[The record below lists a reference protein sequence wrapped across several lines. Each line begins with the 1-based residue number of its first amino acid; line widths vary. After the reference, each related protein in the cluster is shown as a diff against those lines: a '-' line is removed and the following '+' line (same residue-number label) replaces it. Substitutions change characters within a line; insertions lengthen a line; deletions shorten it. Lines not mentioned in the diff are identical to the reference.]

1 MKKTILCLLMA
12 LMAVP
17 TIAEDDFGIWS
28 GISAEKKLNKKFSIE
43 AGIGFRAEQKLKNA
57 SRWDFSLGAAY
68 KPMKW
73 LKISAGYMYIYDYSP
88 EEAKVNYNDNNEVK
102 GYNIDQ
108 GFWRSKHRAYFDATG
123 KVDVGRFTFSLR
135 ERYQLSHSVATTCD
149 RIRLRNVVSEGYNGE
164 KFLFDGKEYI
174 VNAETFGTDDKPAKN
189 EHILRSRLKA
199 EYNIK
204 GLPLNPFVSYEFHN
218 LLNEGFDIDKTRL
231 IVGTDWEITKKHKV
245 SLAYLYQNG
254 ANKENTSNNLHAIE
268 VSYKF
273 DF

>member
-1 MKKTILCLLMA
+1 MKKTILCLFMA
-12 LMAVP
+12 LVAVP
-17 TIAEDDFGIWS
+17 ALAEDDFGIWS

-43 AGIGFRAEQKLKNA
+43 AGIGFRAEQKLGNA
-57 SRWDFSLGAAY
+57 SRWDISLGAAY
-68 KPMKW
+68 KPTKW
-73 LKISAGYMYIYDYSP
+73 LKLSAGYMYIHSYSP
-88 EEAKVNYNDNNEVK
+88 EEAKVNHNKDGEVK

-108 GFWRSKHRAYFDATG
+108 GFWRSRHRGYFDATG
-123 KVDVGRFTFSLR
+123 KVDIGRFTFSLR

-149 RIRLRNVVSEGYNGE
+149 RIRLRDVAPGGYSGE
-164 KFLFDGKEYI
+164 TFPYNGKEYI
-174 VNAETFGTDDKPAKN
+174 VDAETFGTDDKSAKN
-189 EHILRSRLKA
+189 EHTLRSRLKA

-218 LLNEGFDIDKTRL
+218 LLEKGFDIDKTRL
-231 IVGTDWEITKKHKV
+231 IVGTDWKITKQHKL
-245 SLAYLYQNG
+245 SFAYLYQNG